1 MSIINIEIGNH
12 KSGRL
17 LKWFFSTHSNR
28 EAECVFV
35 FIFLIYVQVQ
45 W

>member
-1 MSIINIEIGNH
+1 MGIINVEIGNH

-17 LKWFFSTHSNR
+17 IRLFFDTHSIC

-35 FIFLIYVQVQ
+35 FICLIYVQVQ
-45 W
+45 

>member
-17 LKWFFSTHSNR
+17 IRLFFNTRSNR

-35 FIFLIYVQVQ
+35 FICLIYVQVQ
-45 W
+45 